1 MARGT
6 NQKFKLLRLAEIMLQ
21 KTDEENYITMPE
33 ILAEL
38 EKYEITAER
47 KSIYQDLQDLSEF
60 GIEVEGEQ
68 YGRAFYYHVV
78 SRQFELPE
86 LKLLVDAIQSSK
98 FITAKKTN
106 QLIKKLETLCS
117 EEQAKELQRQVIVQG
132 RIKTM
137 NETIYYSVD
146 EIHNAINENRKIA
159 FQYFNWNE
167 KKEMEL
173 RHDGNYYCVSPWAL
187 TWDDENYYMVGYDS
201 EDEKIKHY
209 RVDKM
214 LKIYTVD
221 EYRDGKEH
229 FKEFNAADYAK
240 KNFSMFGGTEEEVT
254 LEVSNDMCGIFID
267 RFGKDISIVPAGKG
281 KSRIHLKVALSS
293 HFISWIFALGE
304 GVKITGNKAV
314 LEAVDAEISRLV
326 KQYK

>member
-1 MARGT
+1 MSRGT
-6 NQKFKLLRLAEIMLQ
+6 NQKFKLMRLAEIMLQ
-21 KTDEENYITMPE
+21 KTDEDNYITMPE
-33 ILAEL
+33 ILEEL
-38 EKYEITAER
+38 AKYDISAER
-47 KSIYQDLQDLSEF
+47 KSIYQDLQDLAEF

-68 YGRAFYYHVV
+68 YGKLFYYHVV
-78 SRQFELPE
+78 SRRFELPE

-106 QLIKKLETLCS
+106 QLIRKLETLCS
-117 EEQAKELQRQVIVQG
+117 EYEAKELQRQVIVQG

-146 EIHNAINENRKIA
+146 AIHSAINENRKIA

-173 RHDGNYYCVSPWAL
+173 RRDGNYYCISPWAL

-201 EDEKIKHY
+201 EAEKIKHY

-221 EYRDGKEH
+221 EYREGKDH
-229 FKEFNAADYAK
+229 FKKFNAADYAK
-240 KNFSMFGGTEEEVT
+240 KNFAMFGGDEEDVT

-267 RFGKDISIVPAGKG
+267 RFGKDISIIPINKNT
-281 KSRIHLKVALSS
+281 SRIRLKVALST
-293 HFISWIFALGE
+293 HFISWIFALGD
-304 GVKITGNKAV
+304 GVTVTGNKAV
-314 LEAVDAEISRLV
+314 LDAVRKEAARISA
-326 KQYK
+326 KYN